1 MMKVAIVGAGPGGLM
16 TARLLEQ
23 KCGAACS
30 STVFEASHRIGGKLH
45 TRKFSQA
52 DAAYESGVAE
62 CYGYVGE
69 DDPLRSLV
77 ADLGLETI
85 PTAGS
90 TVVMHGH
97 IIRGDEDLARV
108 GGAAT
113 RAAVESFRAI
123 SAQALS
129 IDEWRGRLP
138 AESPGDPAAAMTG
151 TDLLELVDDDF
162 ARRYLALLAHSDLA
176 AEPHQ
181 TSAHYALRKMVMGL
195 PGYGSVYAL
204 RGGMEELPRR
214 LAQHLTRTGLE
225 LNARVVRLGR
235 HADGG
240 YSLTVRRGCELA
252 VEQADVVVL
261 AVPHGA
267 LYAIECAGDELRH
280 NFAAHI
286 AAYDRPGHYLRV
298 SLLFDRAFWRTEL
311 TDAWFMLDAFGGCC
325 VYDESARHQ
334 HESCGVLGWLIAGAD
349 ALMLCNADDET
360 LAELAVGSLPGGLAE
375 TARRSLRECRV
386 HRWAGAV
393 SARPGRS
400 TRAGSDA
407 LPLLDRSG
415 RGGLCV
421 VGDYLFDATLNGVLR
436 SATNVADVIAASL
449 TSDALR
455 SPSASLPDA

>member
-1 MMKVAIVGAGPGGLM
+1 M

-23 KCGAACS
+23 KCGTACS
-30 STVFEASHRIGGKLH
+30 ATVLEASHRIGGKLH
-45 TRKFSQA
+45 TRKFSRA

-62 CYGYVGE
+62 CYGYVGG

-77 ADLGLETI
+77 ADLCLETI

-90 TVVMHGH
+90 TVVMQGH
-97 IIRGDEDLARV
+97 IIRDDEDLARV

-123 SAQALS
+123 SAQAFS
-129 IDEWRGRLP
+129 IDEWRGRL
-138 AESPGDPAAAMTG
+138 AGERAGDPAAAMTG

-181 TSAHYALRKMVMGL
+181 TSARYALRKMVMGL

-214 LAQHLTRTGLE
+214 LAHHLTRTEIE

-235 HADGG
+235 HANGG
-240 YSLTVRRGCELA
+240 YSLTVRRGCELS

-280 NFAAHI
+280 NFAAHV

-298 SLLFDRAFWRTEL
+298 SLLFDRVFWRTEL
-311 TDAWFMLDAFGGCC
+311 TGAWFMLEAFGGCC
-325 VYDESARHQ
+325 VYDESARHP

-360 LAELAVGSLPGGLAE
+360 LAELAISSLPAGLVE
-375 TARRSLRECRV
+375 TARRSLCECRV

-393 SARPGRS
+393 SARPGRP
-400 TRAGSDA
+400 TLAGSEG
-407 LPLLDRSG
+407 LPLLDRSR

-436 SATNVADVIAASL
+436 SATNVAELIAASL
-449 TSDALR
+449 I
-455 SPSASLPDA
+455 